1 MDPWTLNVRKLISIW
16 IAVIEKLSGF
26 CCSLYSRVIQLKYRW
41 IRKCLVLFQV
51 NNTIKW
57 SSRWDYILESMP
69 HTNIQWFSI
78 LNSLVIV
85 LFLSGMVA
93 MIMLRTL
100 HKDIARY
107 NQVNPLFYVTSCILL
122 MQQVSCCCLCC
133 FWHWKSSR
141 FHCFVTFWNML
152 VFIC

>member
-1 MDPWTLNVRKLISIW
+1 MEIPQTLVDDKFE
-16 IAVIEKLSGF
+16 VMYT
-26 CCSLYSRVIQLKYRW
+26 YSVNFVQ
-41 IRKCLVLFQV
+41 

-93 MIMLRTL
+93 MILLRTL

-107 NQVNPLFYVTSCILL
+107 NQIDSGEDAQVCTFFNRFVFHNLTKIQLLKSVACIDSNLFVLL
-122 MQQVSCCCLCC
+122 KFS
-133 FWHWKSSR
+133 
-141 FHCFVTFWNML
+141 
-152 VFIC
+152 